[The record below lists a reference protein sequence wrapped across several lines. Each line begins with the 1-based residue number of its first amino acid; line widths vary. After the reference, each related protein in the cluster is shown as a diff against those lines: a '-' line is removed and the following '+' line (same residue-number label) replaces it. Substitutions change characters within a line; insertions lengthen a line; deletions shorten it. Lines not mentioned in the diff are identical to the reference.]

1 MKSERRSKP
10 QHWEEGGRV
19 AQKLVSAV
27 VPRRVLYRV
36 EEAVVLLGLSRSQLY
51 ELIRSGRLQT
61 VTEGRVRLIPA
72 AAIDAYVSLLTI
84 EAQAASGVSL
94 RSVYV

>member
-19 AQKLVSAV
+19 AQKLVSGV

-51 ELIRSGRLQT
+51 ELIRSGRGAPQFAPHASN
-61 VTEGRVRLIPA
+61 G
-72 AAIDAYVSLLTI
+72 LTLYS
-84 EAQAASGVSL
+84 QA
-94 RSVYV
+94 